1 MNLINF
7 GRRGAG
13 GGVFGSFVS
22 ALVPMIPFLNAR
34 IQGLYRLIEDPNQPQ
49 DIRVKMTKEVALRGA
64 LVGLGSTAL
73 YSLAMQDD
81 RWDEER
87 LDRKLNYDIIYVG
100 DKTIY
105 LPRAFEIGAIFGSLP
120 MLTLETI
127 RKEDGRDLAE
137 GTASIFLNTFA
148 FNPIPQGA
156 LPLIETAANFDF
168 FRMQPIVGMSLQRAG
183 AELQYYDSTPEVYK
197 QFGQAL
203 GVSPLKAQQIFEG
216 YTGNMGA
223 GLIGMFDSILGG
235 AGIIPDRPSGVF
247 GDPHSFLGTAA
258 SASGI
263 TRFIAE
269 DGQRSSKFV
278 TEFYEIKRGIEEVK
292 YAINQAA
299 IRGDQEEIDRLME
312 EQGVALQYRK
322 QFNRVADRLTDINN
336 RMKIVSMS
344 PTLSSQQKSEQL
356 KSLREEKNRL
366 TRQMVQAAN
375 KVDLY

>member
-1 MNLINF
+1 
-7 GRRGAG
+7 
-13 GGVFGSFVS
+13 
-22 ALVPMIPFLNAR
+22 
-34 IQGLYRLIEDPNQPQ
+34 
-49 DIRVKMTKEVALRGA
+49 
-64 LVGLGSTAL
+64 
-73 YSLAMQDD
+73 
-81 RWDEER
+81 
-87 LDRKLNYDIIYVG
+87 
-100 DKTIY
+100 
-105 LPRAFEIGAIFGSLP
+105 

-168 FRMQPIVGMSLQRAG
+168 FRMAPIEGLSLQRLPP
-183 AELQYYDSTPEVYK
+183 ELRAYDSTPEIYK
-197 QFGQAL
+197 QFGQL
-203 GVSPLKAQQIFEG
+203 FGTSPLKAQQVFEG

-269 DGQRSSKFV
+269 DGQRSSRFV
-278 TEFYEIKRGIEEVK
+278 SDFYEIKRGINEVY
-292 YAINQAA
+292 YAIKDAA

-322 QFNRVADRLTDINN
+322 QFNRVATRISEINN
-336 RMKIVSMS
+336 RMKVISMS
-344 PTLSSQQKSEQL
+344 PTLSSQQKSDQL
-356 KSLREEKNRL
+356 KGLREEKNRL

-375 KVDLY
+375 KVGLY